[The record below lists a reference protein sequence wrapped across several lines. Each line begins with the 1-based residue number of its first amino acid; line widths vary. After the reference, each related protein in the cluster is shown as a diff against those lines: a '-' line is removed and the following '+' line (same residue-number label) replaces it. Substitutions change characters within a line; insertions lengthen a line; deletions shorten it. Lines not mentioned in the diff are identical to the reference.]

1 MSNATV
7 FQGSAWQRTVAII
20 FVAGCFVAAACN
32 LFAQT
37 VVRWPDS
44 EAALFERMKQE
55 GAKGQSKDA
64 KPPGP
69 LDLEDAMAKAL
80 KNNSEIRLAEAKVRA
95 AEAELDRVQQQ
106 VLAKI
111 LVTTA
116 ELKGSRAILA
126 ETQRRLE
133 NLKRLR
139 ASGNGAVSDLEIGD
153 ASTAVAKYSG
163 DVDSKQAEL
172 DVLMGNL
179 PVANR
184 LPLSRAAHEPPPIL
198 KTYQVHNQNAADLA
212 KVLQGIYKESAT
224 FRLTPI
230 GTNQLM
236 AYAPAAVQED
246 IAKAIAAS
254 SGIAGRVTEVPAV
267 LKDPG
272 FIRAMGKT
280 VKINFTQ
287 NESVRA
293 VLDFLSQSTKDEG
306 VNLLLFAGKP
316 PVDEM
321 PAITLSQP
329 INVAAALLLIEDSTN
344 IRFVVR
350 DYGVVGMRSDAI
362 PSDAVLL
369 RDIVKQMPSKPFG
382 KQKEQGK

>member
-1 MSNATV
+1 MSNATL
-7 FQGSAWQRTVAII
+7 FTHSAWQRTGAAI
-20 FVAGCFVAAACN
+20 FVTGCFVAAACT
-32 LFAQT
+32 LLAQT
-37 VVRWPDS
+37 QVPPADS
-44 EAALFERMKQE
+44 ETALLERMEQEAAKKQ
-55 GAKGQSKDA
+55 AKDT

-69 LDLEDAMAKAL
+69 PDLEDAMAKAL
-80 KNNSEIRLAEAKVRA
+80 KNNVEIRSAEAKVRA

-106 VLAKI
+106 VLGKI
-111 LVTTA
+111 SMTTA
-116 ELKGSRAILA
+116 ELKGIQAILA
-126 ETQRRLE
+126 ETQVRLE
-133 NLKRLR
+133 TVKRLR
-139 ASGNGAVSDLEIGD
+139 ASGKGVISDLELGE
-153 ASTAVAKYSG
+153 ASIAVAKYSG
-163 DVDSKQAEL
+163 EVDCKQAEL
-172 DVLMGNL
+172 DVLLGNL
-179 PVANR
+179 PVGTKKADYR
-184 LPLSRAAHEPPPIL
+184 STIVSPPVL
-198 KTYQVHNQNAADLA
+198 RSYAVHNQNAADVV
-212 KVLQGIYKESAT
+212 KVLQGLYKESPT
-224 FRLTPI
+224 LRLSPI

-236 AYAPAAVQED
+236 AYAPAAVQEE

-254 SGIAGRVTEVPAV
+254 SGLAGPVPEMPAV

-287 NESVRA
+287 GESVRA

-362 PSDAVLL
+362 PSDAILL